1 MRMMMLAALSASMM
15 MLSVPAAAQDIPLVG
30 GNFWNVTEV
39 TIDDGHFS
47 TYADYLAGQYR
58 KQEEFAKSKGWIKDY
73 YILSNNNKRSGEP
86 DLYLVEVFDH
96 VTTPAEDIAR
106 EKEMNAYLAQTT
118 RQGEAGSANRA
129 KYRHIGGTML
139 LQQLLYRH

>member
-1 MRMMMLAALSASMM
+1 MMMLAALSASMM

-47 TYADYLAGQYR
+47 TYADYLAGQSR
-58 KQEEFAKSKGWIKDY
+58 KQEEFAKSQGWLKDY
-73 YILSNNNKRSGEP
+73 YILSTNNKRSGEP

-106 EKEMNAYLAQTT
+106 VARLYLDTENYT
-118 RQGEAGSANRA
+118 LTVTGPTEEN
-129 KYRHIGGTML
+129 
-139 LQQLLYRH
+139 